1 MKFTNPLNALRKEP
15 AQARSQ
21 ATVDTILE
29 ATAQVLHDE
38 GERAANTNRI
48 AERAGFSI
56 GTLYQY
62 FPNRGAIMAALA
74 MREYERVL
82 ARINGALATLDPD
95 DPEPAIRAALRGFL
109 GAFRGR
115 FGVRRAILIGV
126 MRHAPDDPR
135 LSASAIE
142 PMLATLE
149 ERLGGRFEPLG
160 PVGRA
165 VLAQALLGAVRGA
178 VLDRSPFLGTPA
190 HEEALMRIILGVM
203 RPSQAG
209 AQ

>member
-1 MKFTNPLNALRKEP
+1 MKLPNPLKAFRKTP

-29 ATAQVLHDE
+29 ATAQLLQDG
-38 GERAANTNRI
+38 GERTANTNRI

-82 ARINGALATLDPD
+82 ARITDALDALDPD
-95 DPEPAIRAALRGFL
+95 DPEPAIRAALDSFL
-109 GAFRGR
+109 GAFHGR

-135 LSASAIE
+135 LSARAIE

-149 ERLGGRFEPLG
+149 ARLGGRIEPVG
-160 PVGRA
+160 AVGRA

-178 VLDRSPFLGTPA
+178 VLDRSPCLGTPE
-190 HEEALMRIILGVM
+190 HEEALMRLILGVM
-203 RPSQAG
+203 RPA
-209 AQ
+209 